1 MKLTVVG
8 SGYVG
13 LVTAACFSF
22 AGHDVL
28 CVEKDKKK
36 ISSIKKGNLPFYEP
50 NLENLVKEGIK
61 NGRLIFS
68 TDLSLINEFSE
79 SVFICVGTPSNP
91 DGSAN
96 ISYVR
101 KSLKQIL
108 LIDNLKLEDIVI
120 KSTVPPGTADRLSS
134 EICEKRNIDLVSC
147 PEFLREGSAVQDFL
161 KPQRIILGLHNQ
173 RKRDKFRSIFSPF
186 NRKQDRILFMDPVS
200 AELTKYASNA
210 MLATKISFINELSRY
225 SDLKGANIEKVR
237 MGMGLD
243 SRIGLEYL
251 YPGCG
256 YGGSCF
262 PKDIDALISSAKESN
277 LNLDLIKA
285 VKKINQSQ
293 PDYLID
299 KLSDHYDNQL
309 NGKTISLWGLSF
321 KPNTDDMRS
330 APALKVISK
339 LVDLGCFLKIYDPKA
354 MENFKNSPL
363 HTPNTL
369 LCNSASETLEGSDGL
384 VICTEW
390 REFFQID
397 LNVFQRMKSKVVI
410 DGRNIYP
417 LETMKENDIIY
428 YSIGRPFTNFKQGNV
443 ELKAS

>member
-1 MKLTVVG
+1 M
-8 SGYVG
+8 
-13 LVTAACFSF
+13 A
-22 AGHDVL
+22 
-28 CVEKDKKK
+28 
-36 ISSIKKGNLPFYEP
+36 
-50 NLENLVKEGIK
+50 
-61 NGRLIFS
+61 
-68 TDLSLINEFSE
+68 
-79 SVFICVGTPSNP
+79 
-91 DGSAN
+91 
-96 ISYVR
+96 
-101 KSLKQIL
+101 
-108 LIDNLKLEDIVI
+108 
-120 KSTVPPGTADRLSS
+120 
-134 EICEKRNIDLVSC
+134 
-147 PEFLREGSAVQDFL
+147 QDFL

-173 RKRDKFRSIFSPF
+173 LKRDKFRSIFSPF

-243 SRIGLEYL
+243 SRIGLEYV

-256 YGGSCF
+256 FGGSCF

-369 LCNSASETLEGSDGL
+369 LCNSASGL
-384 VICTEW
+384 RI
-390 REFFQID
+390 RK
-397 LNVFQRMKSKVVI
+397 NS
-410 DGRNIYP
+410 
-417 LETMKENDIIY
+417 
-428 YSIGRPFTNFKQGNV
+428 S
-443 ELKAS
+443 